1 MQYILNKFQE
11 KKYLIPIII
20 FFFAYVILS
29 FNIEGQGAH
38 QDELDFFYAYSVV
51 YFNLAKNG
59 DFFNPC
65 WNGDGEC
72 ELLSIK
78 GCEMN
83 DHWITTHGLIKHL
96 LIGSSVLFHSE
107 DVSKSYAPTPPL
119 CKPHNEPIPGEN
131 VPTTTELSAARF
143 ISPILGSLTI
153 VFAYCI
159 GKIFF
164 NRLTGL
170 SFSIILLFNSL
181 WFAYNRTIM
190 TEAYI
195 YFFMILSFLL
205 LIYSFKEKGKIK
217 YFLFVSSAIIFG
229 IAFDTKALVFMF
241 FPLFIFTIFLR
252 NSINVKFSLKEIFRK
267 KIFVNSII
275 ISSIYFSI
283 FFVSIIATLP
293 FYWIG
298 PIDQIIFQKESLD
311 AYSSGMSLHMP
322 WESDSKIHVRF
333 LSTITVVFAPII
345 DTYYNYFVEEIPD
358 SVKFANNFSSIPL
371 TVMFVIGIIYLLTS
385 IKKKIVNGSEIL
397 LIFWVTSIFLFISTM
412 AESYSTSRFYI
423 MMFIPMIF
431 VAAFGFNKF
440 LMKVKNLNFKI
451 VIFSIG
457 IIAHALTTMIFWEE
471 LFFSA
476 NLMWGDPLMI
486 RFQDAVIQPYV
497 IIPSIIFCVLILLI
511 SIKNNIKKTTVR
523 F

>member
-11 KKYLIPIII
+11 KRFVIPIII
-20 FFFAYVILS
+20 FFFSYVILS
-29 FNIEGQGAH
+29 FNVAGQGPH
-38 QDELDFFYAYSVV
+38 QDELDFFYAYSIV
-51 YFNLAKNG
+51 YFDLAKNG

-96 LIGSSVLFHSE
+96 LIGSSVLFHGE
-107 DVSKSYAPTPPL
+107 DSSKSYAAKPPL
-119 CKPHNEPIPGEN
+119 CKPHHQPLPGEN
-131 VPTTTELSAARF
+131 IPTNTELSAARF
-143 ISPILGSLTI
+143 FSPILGSLTI
-153 VFAYCI
+153 VFAYSI
-159 GKIFF
+159 GRIFF
-164 NRLTGL
+164 NKITGL

-205 LIYSFKEKGKIK
+205 LLYSFEKKGKIK
-217 YFLFVSSAIIFG
+217 YFLFIASAIIFG
-229 IAFDTKALVFMF
+229 IAFDTKAIVFMF
-241 FPLFIFTIFLR
+241 FPLFICTIFLR
-252 NSINVKFSLKEIFRK
+252 NSIGVKFLFK
-267 KIFVNSII
+267 KIFTKKVFVNSII
-275 ISSIYFSI
+275 ISTIYFSI
-283 FFVSIIATLP
+283 FFISIIATLP

-333 LSTITVVFAPII
+333 LSTITVIFAPII
-345 DTYYNYFVEEIPD
+345 DTYYNYFVEEIPN
-358 SVKFANNFSSIPL
+358 SVKFANNFSSVPL
-371 TVMFVIGIIYLLTS
+371 SILFVIGIIYLLTS
-385 IKKKIVNGSEIL
+385 IKKKIISGSEIL
-397 LIFWVTSIFLFISTM
+397 LLFWITSMFLFISTM
-412 AESYSTSRFYI
+412 TESYSTSRFYI
-423 MMFIPMIF
+423 MVFIPMIF

-440 LMKVKNLNFKI
+440 LMKIKNLNFKI

-457 IIAHALTTMIFWEE
+457 IIAHALTTIIFWEE
-471 LFFSA
+471 LFFSP

-486 RFQDAVIQPYV
+486 KFQDAIIQPYV
-497 IIPSIIFCVLILLI
+497 IIPSVIFGVLILLV
-511 SIKNNIKKTTVR
+511 SIKKNNEKVTM
-523 F
+523 